1 MEDEVVVVDEVKIG
15 VETREVEEASS
26 RLVKKLEPSV
36 KLLCVK

>member
-15 VETREVEEASS
+15 VETREVEEALG
-26 RLVKKLEPSV
+26 RLVKKLESSV